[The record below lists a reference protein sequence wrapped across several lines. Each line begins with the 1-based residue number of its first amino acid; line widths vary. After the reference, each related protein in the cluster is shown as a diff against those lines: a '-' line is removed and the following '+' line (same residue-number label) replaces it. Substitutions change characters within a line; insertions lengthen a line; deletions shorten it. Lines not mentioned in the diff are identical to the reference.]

1 MKLESFQFLIEKLQ
15 ETHAKSNTIYALGI
29 DLTNIEDPYHVI
41 ITHLLK
47 VYYSEEG
54 EDWISWFLYEKSYN
68 PELDARD
75 ADGNEIC
82 YDVPSLWKHV
92 EEIRVSSDFK
102 EFVPLE
108 SKEIIDFEEQINNM
122 FKNFKDNGIS

>member
-1 MKLESFQFLIEKLQ
+1 MRLESFHFLIEKLQ
-15 ETHAKSNTIYALGI
+15 EAYAKSNTIYALGV
-29 DLTNIEDPYHVI
+29 DLTNIEDPYSQI
-41 ITHLLK
+41 ISHLLK
-47 VYYSEEG
+47 IYYSEEG

-68 PELDARD
+68 PELEARD

-102 EFVPLE
+102 EFIPKE
-108 SKEIIDFEEQINNM
+108 SKEILDFEEQINNM
-122 FKNFKDNGIS
+122 LKNYKE

>member
-1 MKLESFQFLIEKLQ
+1 MRLESFQFLVEKLQ

-29 DLTNIEDPYHVI
+29 DLSNIEDPYHVI

-47 VYYSEEG
+47 VYYGEEG
-54 EDWISWFLYEKSYN
+54 EDWIAWFLYEKSYN

-75 ADGNEIC
+75 EDGNEIC

-102 EFVPLE
+102 EFVPKD

-122 FKNFKDNGIS
+122 FKNFNK